1 MTGRLLSA
9 VLLLNCSLAAANNL
23 TELRAAVRRGKGL
36 VVLPAGETRL
46 AEPILLPDGAKKI
59 TLRGHPKGSVLV
71 LQPGFTGKAAIV
83 ARHATELTL
92 EQFSITGDRE
102 QLGSPWHLPLDEATF
117 ADYYPANGIE
127 ILQSRDVTIRGVSFR
142 RVRTFPILVNA
153 SEGVHIRGVRIED
166 CGSLNPGGKNN
177 STGGILLEEGVRRF
191 EVRDSVILRITG
203 NGIWTHSYA
212 RSPRAADGII
222 SGNTIE
228 GSARDAIQVGHATRI
243 RVEGNSGSRIGFPAD
258 QIDFAGYGTP
268 VAIDTAGNVDDSVY
282 AGNSFTDVGG
292 QCIDLDGF
300 HDGEVRGNT
309 CTNPGPM
316 ESYPGSHFGI
326 LLGNHDPGM
335 TSKNIRITDNAIQGF
350 AYGGLFLIGTGH
362 RVENNKFLDVNRARC
377 GSTPVSAQC
386 NYALDEPAMLR
397 SGIYLGKDGG
407 RPTETRGNIIRG
419 NTVQGFGMEQS
430 CVAAAPGVAIS
441 ANTVEQNA
449 CGPAMIAR

>member
-1 MTGRLLSA
+1 MFHTVGLLLLLS
-9 VLLLNCSLAAANNL
+9 CPLAAANNL
-23 TELRAAVRRGKGL
+23 TELRAAVARGKPV

-46 AEPILLPDGAKKI
+46 SEPLVLPEGARNI

-83 ARHATELTL
+83 ARHANGLTL
-92 EQFSITGDRE
+92 EQFSVTGDRDE
-102 QLGSPWHLPLDEATF
+102 LRSPWYLPLNEATF
-117 ADYYPANGIE
+117 ADYYPANGIVIRE
-127 ILQSRDVTIRGVSFR
+127 SKDITIRGVRFSK
-142 RVRTFPILVNA
+142 VRTFPILVSG
-153 SEGVHIRGVRIED
+153 SEDVHIRGVRIED
-166 CGSLNPGGKNN
+166 CGSLNAEGKNN
-177 STGGILLEEGVRRF
+177 TTGGILLEEGVRRF

-212 RSPRAADGII
+212 RSARGADGVIA
-222 SGNTIE
+222 GNTIE
-228 GSARDAIQVGHATRI
+228 GSARDAIQVGHATRV
-243 RVEGNSGSRIGFPAD
+243 RVEGNKGSKIGFPAE

-282 AGNSFTDVGG
+282 AGNSFTDIGG

-309 CTNPGPM
+309 CTNLGKP

-335 TSKNIRITDNAIQGF
+335 TSKNIRITDNTIQGF
-350 AYGGLFLIGTGH
+350 AYGGLFLVGTGH
-362 RVENNKFLDVNRARC
+362 RVENNRFLDVNRARC

-386 NYALDEPAMLR
+386 NYALDEPEMLR

-407 RPTETRGNIIRG
+407 RPAETLGNIIRG
-419 NTVQGFGMEQS
+419 NTIQGFGMERS
-430 CVAAAPGVAIS
+430 CVAAAPGVS
-441 ANTVEQNA
+441 LSGNTVEQNA